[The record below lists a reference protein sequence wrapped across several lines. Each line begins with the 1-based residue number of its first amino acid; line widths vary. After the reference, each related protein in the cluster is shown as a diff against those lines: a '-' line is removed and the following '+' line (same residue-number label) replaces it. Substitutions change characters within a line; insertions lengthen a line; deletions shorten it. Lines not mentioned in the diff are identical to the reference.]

1 MIILLTLA
9 MLFGG
14 GGAATILAAVQ
25 GHTPREMTKV
35 IKKEV
40 TDEKRQEAAL
50 AVVKDW
56 GKADKKQD
64 KTLAKARKELL
75 KLVTQ
80 DGAKLADTAEFTAQI
95 DTAIHETD
103 RNFLDMRFAL
113 KAQFTKAE
121 WDAAVVRLNK

>member
-1 MIILLTLA
+1 MIIVILA
-9 MLFGG
+9 LLFGG
-14 GGAATILAAVQ
+14 GGAATILSSVQ
-25 GHTPREMTKV
+25 GHTPKEITKV
-35 IKKEV
+35 IKQEV
-40 TDEKRQEAAL
+40 ADETRQAAAL
-50 AVVKDW
+50 AAVKDW

-95 DTAIHETD
+95 DAAIHETD
-103 RNFLDMRFAL
+103 RNFLDMRFAV
-113 KAQFTKAE
+113 KAQMTKAE